1 MRRRGLVVRLYC
13 GFGAEG
19 HEPVEDV
26 PNRDGVHGI
35 FVEGAEDEVEQHGEG
50 HKAENDGEGLSEHLH
65 GDLPLETWVTNRP
78 ARTRFMDSIR
88 AGLSQSRL
96 GASNCSVS
104 VN

>member
-1 MRRRGLVVRLYC
+1 MRRIGLVVRLNC
-13 GFGAEG
+13 GFDSEG
-19 HEPVEDV
+19 HELVEYI
-26 PNRDGVHGI
+26 PYRDGVHGV
-35 FVEGAEDEVEQHGEG
+35 FVEGAEHEVEQHGDG
-50 HKAENDGEGLSEHLH
+50 HKAKNDGEGLSEHLH

-78 ARTRFMDSIR
+78 ARARFMDSIR